1 MRNKFLA
8 DMSEVVARSSC
19 TTNKVH
25 QDNKFLAD
33 MSEIPS
39 ITFAKWSEAP
49 VNDAD
54 TYKAT
59 SNASVKPDKSASGS
73 GSADCPATIATLDDH
88 TDPVWICRQAGFEVG
103 KQVIEKKSSLGM
115 RICM

>member
-39 ITFAKWSEAP
+39 IPYAKWSEAP
-49 VNDAD
+49 VNDDD
-54 TYKAT
+54 TYTAK
-59 SNASVKPDKSASGS
+59 ASVKPDNSASGS
-73 GSADCPATIATLDDH
+73 GSADCPASIATLDDH
-88 TDPVWICRQAGFEVG
+88 TDPVWLCRQAGFEVG
-103 KQVIEKKSSLGM
+103 KQVIEKKSNLGM